1 MVNTATTIPTY
12 VLSYLSAIIG
22 EYEKK
27 NYQIEMREIQEEDT
41 QGTAEQI
48 AQKITNSEK
57 SVIPTMV
64 EIQRRVAKSQAYVE
78 QQQAYISKKDRV

>member
-1 MVNTATTIPTY
+1 M
-12 VLSYLSAIIG
+12 IG

-27 NYQIEMREIQEEDT
+27 NYQIELREIQEEYT

-48 AQKITNSEK
+48 AQKITTSEK

-64 EIQRRVAKSQAYVE
+64 ELQRRVTKSQAYVE
-78 QQQAYISKKDRV
+78 QQQAK